1 MAQEFALRQSGQA
14 TWAIRLGWLALVVAA
29 VLYCGVR
36 LHDGTALQTNLLALL
51 PATEADPVAEKAVD
65 TLAASLGDRAIF
77 LVSSRNA
84 EHAKA
89 AALQF
94 GGHLKRSPAFRNVI
108 AALPP
113 FDASQI
119 TRFYQPYR
127 FGLLSAADRAAL
139 DDPSTALPALLAQRL
154 YAPVETGLSA
164 PLADD
169 PFGWLGHWLADLPLA
184 ATRLELQDNFLIARS
199 SDTSGDTTS
208 VLVTTTLAASAY
220 DGQTQ
225 ADVRNAVAQAEQSLA
240 RSFPDV
246 TLVRTGAVFY
256 AAAARNASEQE
267 LHRIGIVST
276 VGIALLMLWVFRSPR
291 YLLLGFVSTGIGIV
305 FALAA
310 TLLVFGKLH
319 LLTLVFGASLIGEA
333 VDYSIQYFVSHLGA
347 EAGQDARRS
356 ARDVRPA
363 LLVALATSL
372 LGYAILV
379 GVPFPALRQ
388 IACFAIAGIGAA
400 FLSVASLLPALLVN
414 APRQPHRTPRTYGR
428 AARWLGGWQTAL
440 TRRGAWLCLALIAV
454 AAVPGWLRLTS
465 DDDIHL
471 LIQRDPELARQEAV
485 VRKAIGVEN
494 STQFFVVKGD
504 SAEQVLQRAEAL
516 QRKLEAPIAG
526 TPLKGV
532 QSVAQFV
539 PSAHRQAE
547 DRARLARRVFADPQA
562 LSTTLTDAGFRP
574 DVAAAYINA
583 FASAG
588 SSNPLTIDAWLAM
601 PWSQPYRHLWL
612 GQVANADA
620 QSPVYA
626 AIVIPT
632 GATPA
637 QLPALA
643 ALVQSDAGVRFVD
656 KPASVARLF
665 ATYRVDSGWWLAGAL
680 SLILALFCVRYGLA
694 AGVRVTLPVVC
705 AVGITFA
712 VYGYAGIPLNLF
724 HWLALMLVLG
734 VGANYA
740 VFLREGC
747 TRQRADI
754 GGVWVGVLLSA
765 ATTLL
770 SFGLLGTSA
779 MPVLRSFGM
788 TLALGIVI
796 AVTLAPLGMPPRS
809 PRPQFA
815 RHQSS

>member
-1 MAQEFALRQSGQA
+1 MTQELGLHRPALSVRRMWG
-14 TWAIRLGWLALVVAA
+14 IRLGWLAVVLAA
-29 VLYCGVR
+29 LLYCGVR
-36 LHDGTALQTNLLALL
+36 LHDGTALQTNLLSLL
-51 PATEADPVAEKAVD
+51 PDTEADPVAEKAVD
-65 TLAASLGDRAIF
+65 TLATSLGDRAVF
-77 LVSSRNA
+77 LLSSSNA
-84 EHAKA
+84 DHAKA
-89 AALQF
+89 AAMQF
-94 GGHLKRSPAFRNVI
+94 GSQLKRSKAFRTVI
-108 AALPP
+108 AQLPP
-113 FDASQI
+113 FDTAQI
-119 TRFYQPYR
+119 TRFYLPYR
-127 FGLLSAADRAAL
+127 FSLLSAADRATL
-139 DDPSTALPALLAQRL
+139 DDTSTALPRLLAQRL
-154 YAPVETGLSA
+154 YVPVEAGLSA

-169 PFGWLGHWLADLPLA
+169 PFGWLSHWLAGLPLA
-184 ATRLELQDNFLIARS
+184 ATRLELEDNLLITRR
-199 SDTSGDTTS
+199 GDTTS
-208 VLVTTTLAASAY
+208 VLVTGTLAASAY

-225 ADVRNAVAQAEQSLA
+225 ADVRTAVAQAEQSLA
-240 RSFPDV
+240 RTFPDV

-256 AAAARNASEQE
+256 AAAARSASEQE
-267 LHRIGIVST
+267 LHRIGIIST
-276 VGIALLMLWVFRSPR
+276 LGIALLMLWVFRSPR
-291 YLLLGFVSTGIGIV
+291 FLLLGFLSTAIGIV

-310 TLLVFGKLH
+310 TMLVFGKLH

-333 VDYSIQYFVSHLGA
+333 VDYSIQYFVGHLGA
-347 EAGQDARRS
+347 QGQDARRT
-356 ARDVRPA
+356 AREVRPA

-400 FLSVASLLPALLVN
+400 FLSVASLLPALLTN
-414 APRQPHRTPRTYGR
+414 APRQPYRTYDR
-428 AARWLGGWQTAL
+428 AARWLGRWQAAL
-440 TRRGAWLCLALIAV
+440 TRRGTWVCLALIAA

-471 LIQRDPELARQEAV
+471 LIQRDPDLARQEAF
-485 VRKAIGVEN
+485 VREAIGVEN

-504 SAEQVLQRAEAL
+504 SAEQVLQRAETL
-516 QRKLEAPIAG
+516 QHKLELPIAG
-526 TPLKGV
+526 ASLKGV

-539 PSAHRQAE
+539 PSAHQQAE
-547 DRARLARRVFADPQA
+547 DRARLSKRVSADPQA
-562 LSTTLTDAGFRP
+562 LRATLTDAGFRP
-574 DVAAAYINA
+574 EIAAKYVAAVEAA
-583 FASAG
+583 PG
-588 SSNPLTIDAWLAM
+588 SPLTVDAWLAM

-612 GQVANADA
+612 GQVSSAGA
-620 QSPVYA
+620 PPMFA

-632 GATPA
+632 GVTTA

-643 ALVQSDAGVRFVD
+643 ALADATPGIRFVD

-680 SLILALFCVRYGLA
+680 SLILMLFCLRYGVA

-747 TRQRADI
+747 ARQRADI

-765 ATTLL
+765 STTLL

-796 AVTLAPLGMPPRS
+796 AVALAPLGMPIVRH
-809 PRPQFA
+809 RP
-815 RHQSS
+815 S

>member
-1 MAQEFALRQSGQA
+1 MTQELAARTPGTSGQSA
-14 TWAIRLGWLALVVAA
+14 WAIRLGWLVVVLAA
-29 VLYCGVR
+29 VFYCGVR
-36 LHDGTALQTNLLALL
+36 LHDGTALQTNLLSLL

-65 TLAASLGDRAIF
+65 TLAASLGDRTVF
-77 LVSSRNA
+77 LVSSRDA
-84 EHAKA
+84 MHAKA
-89 AALQF
+89 AAMQF
-94 GGHLKRSPAFRNVI
+94 GAQLTRGAAFRNVI
-108 AALPP
+108 AELPP
-113 FDASQI
+113 FDTSQI

-127 FGLLSAADRAAL
+127 FSLLNSADRAAL
-139 DDPSTALPALLAQRL
+139 EDGATALPALLAQRL
-154 YAPVETGLSA
+154 YGPVETGLSA

-184 ATRLELQDNFLIARS
+184 ATRLELEDNFLIARH
-199 SDTSGDTTS
+199 GDTTS

-220 DGQTQ
+220 DAQTQ
-225 ADVRNAVAQAEQSLA
+225 ADVRAAVAQAEQSLA
-240 RSFPDV
+240 RTFPDV
-246 TLVRTGAVFY
+246 TLARTGAVFY
-256 AAAARNASEQE
+256 AAAARSASEQE

-291 YLLLGFVSTGIGIV
+291 FLLLGFVSTGIGIV
-305 FALAA
+305 FALTA

-356 ARDVRPA
+356 ARAVRPA
-363 LLVALATSL
+363 LLVALTTSL

-400 FLSVASLLPALLVN
+400 FLSVVSLLPALLVN
-414 APRQPHRTPRTYGR
+414 APRQPRRSYGR
-428 AARWLGGWQTAL
+428 AARWLGRWQTSLQAAL
-440 TRRGAWLCLALIAV
+440 THRGAWLCLALVVA

-485 VRKAIGVEN
+485 VREAIGVEN

-516 QRKLEAPIAG
+516 QHKLEAPIAG
-526 TPLKGV
+526 APLKSV
-532 QSVAQFV
+532 QSIAQFV
-539 PSAHRQAE
+539 PSARQQAE
-547 DRARLARRVFADPQA
+547 DRARLTQRVFADPQA
-562 LSTTLTDAGFRP
+562 LRATLTDAGFRP
-574 DVAAAYINA
+574 DVAANYIHA
-583 FASAG
+583 FESAG
-588 SSNPLTIDAWLAM
+588 SGPLTVDAWLAK

-612 GQVANADA
+612 GQMTSSASADA
-620 QSPVYA
+620 PPVFA

-632 GATPA
+632 GATAA
-637 QLPALA
+637 QLPGLA
-643 ALVQSDAGVRFVD
+643 ALTDADAGIRFVD

-680 SLILALFCVRYGLA
+680 TLILVLFCVRYGLA

-747 TRQRADI
+747 ARHHADI

-796 AVTLAPLGMPPRS
+796 AVALAPLGMPSEMPRT
-809 PRPQFA
+809 
-815 RHQSS
+815 RHRSS

>member
-1 MAQEFALRQSGQA
+1 MTLELGLHRPALSVRRMWG
-14 TWAIRLGWLALVVAA
+14 IRLGWLAVVLAA
-29 VLYCGVR
+29 LLYCGLR
-36 LHDGTALQTNLLALL
+36 LHDGTALQTNLLSLL
-51 PATEADPVAEKAVD
+51 PDTEADPVAEKAVD
-65 TLAASLGDRAIF
+65 TLAASLGDRAVF
-77 LVSSRNA
+77 LLSSRNA
-84 EHAKA
+84 DHAKA
-89 AALQF
+89 AAMQF
-94 GGHLKRSPAFRNVI
+94 GSQLKRSKAFRTVI
-108 AALPP
+108 AQLPP
-113 FDASQI
+113 FDTAQI
-119 TRFYQPYR
+119 TRFYLPYR

-139 DDPSTALPALLAQRL
+139 DDTSTALPTLLAQRL
-154 YAPVETGLSA
+154 YAPVEAGLSA

-169 PFGWLGHWLADLPLA
+169 PFGWLSHWLAGLPLA
-184 ATRLELQDNFLIARS
+184 ATRLELEDNLLITRR
-199 SDTSGDTTS
+199 GDTTS
-208 VLVTTTLAASAY
+208 VLVTSTLAASAY

-225 ADVRNAVAQAEQSLA
+225 ADVRTAVAQAEQSLA
-240 RSFPDV
+240 RTFPDV

-256 AAAARNASEQE
+256 AAAARSASEQE
-267 LHRIGIVST
+267 LHRIGIIST
-276 VGIALLMLWVFRSPR
+276 LGIALLMLWVFRSPR
-291 YLLLGFVSTGIGIV
+291 FLLLGFLSTGIGIV

-310 TLLVFGKLH
+310 TMLVFGKLH

-333 VDYSIQYFVSHLGA
+333 VDYSIQYFVGHLGA
-347 EAGQDARRS
+347 QGQDAQRS
-356 ARDVRPA
+356 AREVRPA

-400 FLSVASLLPALLVN
+400 FLSVASLLPALLTN
-414 APRQPHRTPRTYGR
+414 AQRQPYRTYDR
-428 AARWLGGWQTAL
+428 AARWLGRWQAAL
-440 TRRGAWLCLALIAV
+440 TRRGAWVCLALIAA

-471 LIQRDPELARQEAV
+471 LIQRDPDLARQEAF
-485 VRKAIGVEN
+485 VREAIGVEN

-504 SAEQVLQRAEAL
+504 STEQVLQRAETL
-516 QRKLEAPIAG
+516 QHKLELPIAG
-526 TPLKGV
+526 ASLKGV
-532 QSVAQFV
+532 QSVTQFV
-539 PSAHRQAE
+539 PSAHQQAE
-547 DRARLARRVFADPQA
+547 DRARLSKRVSADPQA
-562 LSTTLTDAGFRP
+562 LRATLTDAGFRP
-574 DVAAAYINA
+574 EIAAKYVTA
-583 FASAG
+583 FETTPSA
-588 SSNPLTIDAWLAM
+588 PLTVDAWLAM

-612 GQVANADA
+612 GQVSSAGA
-620 QSPVYA
+620 PRMFA

-632 GATPA
+632 GVTSA

-643 ALVQSDAGVRFVD
+643 ALADATPGIRFVD

-665 ATYRVDSGWWLAGAL
+665 ATYRIDSGWWLAGAL
-680 SLILALFCVRYGLA
+680 SLILMLFCVRYGVA

-747 TRQRADI
+747 ARQRADI

-765 ATTLL
+765 STTLL
-770 SFGLLGTSA
+770 SFGLLGTSG

-796 AVTLAPLGMPPRS
+796 AVALAPLGMPTVRH
-809 PRPQFA
+809 RP
-815 RHQSS
+815 S